1 MYSSN
6 CTSGSN
12 LYWTPVAGALV
23 VSLVVHGVTVSHDF
37 GHALFPPQEHTE
49 ISSKSTASVGSYAAG
64 FAISSGGSALSSTV
78 VTIRY

>member
-1 MYSSN
+1 MYSTN

-23 VSLVVHGVTVSHDF
+23 FSLIVHGVTVSHDF
-37 GHALFPPQEHTE
+37 GHAQLPPQEHTE
-49 ISSKSTASVGSYAAG
+49 ISSKSTGSVGVYAAG
-64 FAISSGGSALSSTV
+64 FAIGSSGSTLLSTA